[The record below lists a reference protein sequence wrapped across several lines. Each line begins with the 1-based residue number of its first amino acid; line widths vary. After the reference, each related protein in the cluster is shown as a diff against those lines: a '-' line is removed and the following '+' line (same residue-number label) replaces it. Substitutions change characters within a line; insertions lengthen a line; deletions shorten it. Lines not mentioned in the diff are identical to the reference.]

1 MCSRE
6 QATIDLRFTG
16 FRDNV
21 TGVVAPISKYEVILG
36 KPWLYKYNPS
46 IDFRKNYVD
55 FKDANQDVNT
65 GGTPSRESRVTEAM
79 EVKPAESDEDSELFF
94 MTAKAARKAI
104 QKGADWYMLR
114 VEDLDSG
121 QEGAEINLLDANP
134 TIGVTGSR
142 RDELMELLQKHSTTL
157 AKELPAELPPLRQV
171 NHDIDV
177 EPGCIPPS
185 RPPFRLSQPELDE
198 LHSQLNEMLERG
210 FIRPSKSPYGA
221 PVFFVR
227 KADGS
232 LRMVCDWRQLNK
244 ITVKTQACLP
254 SIDDLF
260 DSVRG
265 AKYFSKLDLKSGYN
279 QVRVEERDIPKTA
292 INTPFGHYEFTVM
305 GFGLTNAPA
314 TFMSLMNHIMRP
326 FLRKFVVVFL
336 DDILVF
342 SNSWKEHLEHLDTV
356 LSALREQSLFC
367 NVIKCEFALESVL
380 LQRDESEDW
389 HPVAYTSRRLRV
401 EERNYHANERET
413 LAVIHALR
421 VWRTYLFRPFEVVTD
436 NQAVTYLLSKKQL
449 SSRETRWLD
458 LLADFDMTISHK
470 PGRENI
476 ADAISR
482 ALLATPDPLPDES
495 PASATL
501 GSVIGEFCQEEET
514 ARLLF
519 EGYSN
524 DTYFQSIISKLKEES
539 HNSWKKRYFWSEDK
553 GLFLMD
559 ESIWRLCIPKG
570 PLRLKLLRMYHQ
582 SASTCHPGRERTYLR
597 LRRYFYWPKLAKSV
611 KSFVKSCDT
620 CQRCKGDSPR
630 PNPLQALPLPKRP
643 WEDLSMDFI
652 TGLPSTAN
660 GNNAI
665 LTFVDRLTK
674 YAHFVP
680 TSTAITA
687 AGTADLYIRNVY
699 RLHGLSQ
706 TIVCDRDPRFTAEF
720 FREVLKRLKID
731 LKLSTS
737 QHPETDGQT
746 ERTHRTIGQILRSVV
761 NHRQNNWEDVL
772 PLCEFAYN
780 DMTHGSTQ
788 SSPFFLNYGQNPRSA
803 EDLCLGIS
811 EFPMNADARDW
822 LQEKQQSLNI
832 AKDCLQEAMIRQ
844 ASNADRHRLERTFLE
859 NEEVLVHRDHVGVR
873 GIEGQPCAKL
883 RHRWIGPFKILQV
896 LSPTTVKLELPSSI
910 RVNPVFNVSVLKH
923 YEAPTP
929 EELDETL
936 SDEHEASAVEEPPP
950 PPPLPIIDNDG
961 HERFIV
967 EKVLQHKFHRKK
979 TLFLVKWLGYN
990 EPTWEPREFL
1000 LDESGCPI
1008 VPLQRYLGNS

>member
-1 MCSRE
+1 
-6 QATIDLRFTG
+6 
-16 FRDNV
+16 
-21 TGVVAPISKYEVILG
+21 
-36 KPWLYKYNPS
+36 
-46 IDFRKNYVD
+46 
-55 FKDANQDVNT
+55 
-65 GGTPSRESRVTEAM
+65 
-79 EVKPAESDEDSELFF
+79 
-94 MTAKAARKAI
+94 
-104 QKGADWYMLR
+104 
-114 VEDLDSG
+114 
-121 QEGAEINLLDANP
+121 
-134 TIGVTGSR
+134 
-142 RDELMELLQKHSTTL
+142 
-157 AKELPAELPPLRQV
+157 
-171 NHDIDV
+171 
-177 EPGCIPPS
+177 
-185 RPPFRLSQPELDE
+185 
-198 LHSQLNEMLERG
+198 
-210 FIRPSKSPYGA
+210 
-221 PVFFVR
+221 
-227 KADGS
+227 
-232 LRMVCDWRQLNK
+232 
-244 ITVKTQACLP
+244 
-254 SIDDLF
+254 
-260 DSVRG
+260 
-265 AKYFSKLDLKSGYN
+265 
-279 QVRVEERDIPKTA
+279 
-292 INTPFGHYEFTVM
+292 M

-342 SNSWKEHLEHLDTV
+342 RTV
-356 LSALREQSLFC
+356 GRSTSSIWIQCCPQSLFC
-367 NVIKCEFALESVL
+367 NVIKCEFALESVRFLGHIVSGIDLRPDPEKIRVVRDWKEPTSVTGIRQFLGFTNYFRRFIEGYSFIARPLEELTGKNKRFSWSQECQAAFEALRKALISAPILRLPDVSKSFRLVTDASNTAVAGVL

-421 VWRTYLFRPFEVVTD
+421 VWRTYLFKPFEVVTD

-458 LLADFDMTISHK
+458 LLAHFDMTISHK
-470 PGRENI
+470 PGCENI

-495 PASATL
+495 PAYVTL
-501 GSVIGEFCQEEET
+501 GSEIGEFCQEEET

-559 ESIWRLCIPKG
+559 ESLWRLCIPKR
-570 PLRLKLLRMYHQ
+570 PLRSKLLRMYHQ

-630 PNPLQALPLPKRP
+630 QNPLQALPLPKRP
-643 WEDLSMDFI
+643 SEDLSMDFI

-746 ERTHRTIGQILRSVV
+746 EKTHRTIGQILRSVV

-859 NEEVLVHRDHVGVR
+859 NQEVLVHRDHIGVR

-883 RHRWIGPFKILQV
+883 RHRWIGPIKILQV

-936 SDEHEASAVEEPPP
+936 SGEHEASAVEEPPP

-967 EKVLQHKFHRKK
+967 GKVLQHKFLSPMFTRAHHSRTFTQLSLSIILSSQVSSKK
-979 TLFLVKWLGYN
+979 NSLFSKVVGLRRANLG
-990 EPTWEPREFL
+990 TSRV
-1000 LDESGCPI
+1000 SS
-1008 VPLQRYLGNS
+1008 R